1 MEDRCPRRPWKL
13 RAMATS
19 DPKASILGL
28 TEPVFQVPS
37 LLGVDDRSHLFVAL
51 WRTPNPALARCLVMM
66 AIQER
71 GHVRQRT
78 QVIMPCGRT
87 FDCRLSCPCRT
98 EMGPE

>member
-37 LLGVDDRSHLFVAL
+37 RIYEVEQGVDDRSHLFVAL

-71 GHVRQRT
+71 GACAAT
-78 QVIMPCGRT
+78 DPLMPCGRT
-87 FDCRLSCPCRT
+87 WPSSA
-98 EMGPE
+98 